1 MIDSVRS
8 LTVALLAAS
17 QAFAEYITF
26 EVSDAEVD
34 PDEFDQGLYAYI
46 EAEAWDSAGVAMTE
60 KSFLLC
66 TSCTISYILTDEV
79 PAAAETAVNM
89 TFPGATATVPVSSR

>member
-1 MIDSVRS
+1 MIDSVKS

-17 QAFAEYITF
+17 QAFAEYLTF

-34 PDEFDQGLYAYI
+34 PDEFAQGLFAYI
-46 EAEAWDSAGVAMTE
+46 QAEAWDSALVSMTE
-60 KSFLLC
+60 KMFLLC

-79 PAAAETAVNM
+79 PTDPEAIVNM
-89 TFPGATATVPVSSR
+89 TFPGATATVPV